1 MNAAFE
7 YTTALEYRIKAL
19 KNELDK
25 FKSGEKYLTMQEDS
39 RKSIRS
45 LERKVKE
52 RDQEIS
58 RSHQE
63 TVRVRKY
70 WFEVFE
76 DMQKEHAR
84 EVAFPSAAY
93 RLYPGKRKRKDPS
106 GICLCD
112 TGWESPVLCTREE
125 RARRGKGHR
134 YRRLP
139 GDPCP

>member
-84 EVAFPSAAY
+84 EVVI
-93 RLYPGKRKRKDPS
+93 RLNSRKLFQVFAVLS
-106 GICLCD
+106 ISIC
-112 TGWESPVLCTREE
+112 S
-125 RARRGKGHR
+125 
-134 YRRLP
+134 
-139 GDPCP
+139 

>member
-25 FKSGEKYLTMQEDS
+25 FKSGEKYLTMQKDS

-76 DMQKEHAR
+76 DMQKEHMLEIKKLQSEKKALEYSTETCQR
-84 EVAFPSAAY
+84 IPNLLLTFC
-93 RLYPGKRKRKDPS
+93 R
-106 GICLCD
+106 I
-112 TGWESPVLCTREE
+112 
-125 RARRGKGHR
+125 
-134 YRRLP
+134 
-139 GDPCP
+139 